1 MTKNTTKT
9 IIGKYTHFGFY
20 SSSSAS
26 SSSSHYNL
34 VNIRIRCFASYQR
47 SILQLSDDIDLVY
60 KYLTEI
66 NEVLTLSRYQL
77 ALIQDQILN
86 NSYILKPLRVKF
98 VKKEDLIPFLYNT
111 LLDYTDIMIGI
122 YNSNLLKIVIQDKK
136 EDLVVLMALSIM
148 LFRLTYGELPK
159 EGYRLEN
166 RVDSFYSSL
175 QEMGKVDRLYRID
188 LENSLSLIP
197 ISLILDKVLPLVGDG
212 PVYKLI
218 SSFLNLPII
227 DDNGYNRIDICCGTL
242 PPVGEITRILFN
254 IALMDIFDRQFP
266 RRFPGIY

>member
-1 MTKNTTKT
+1 
-9 IIGKYTHFGFY
+9 
-20 SSSSAS
+20 
-26 SSSSHYNL
+26 
-34 VNIRIRCFASYQR
+34 
-47 SILQLSDDIDLVY
+47 
-60 KYLTEI
+60 
-66 NEVLTLSRYQL
+66 
-77 ALIQDQILN
+77 
-86 NSYILKPLRVKF
+86 
-98 VKKEDLIPFLYNT
+98 
-111 LLDYTDIMIGI
+111 MIGI
-122 YNSNLLKIVIQDKK
+122 YNSNLLKIVIPDNQ

-212 PVYKLI
+212 PVYKLL

-242 PPVGEITRILFN
+242 PPVGEITRL
-254 IALMDIFDRQFP
+254 
-266 RRFPGIY
+266 Y